1 MTHPRIYKPA
11 TPLSDAILQVGYWME
26 SPTLRLLGEGPNYW
40 DHLRSILSAG
50 KIAGPLVHDAR
61 VAAICQAAAVS
72 QLWTADRDYS
82 RFAGIPLRNP
92 LVSS

>member
-1 MTHPRIYKPA
+1 VTHPRIYKPA

-50 KIAGPLVHDAR
+50 
-61 VAAICQAAAVS
+61 ICQAAAVS